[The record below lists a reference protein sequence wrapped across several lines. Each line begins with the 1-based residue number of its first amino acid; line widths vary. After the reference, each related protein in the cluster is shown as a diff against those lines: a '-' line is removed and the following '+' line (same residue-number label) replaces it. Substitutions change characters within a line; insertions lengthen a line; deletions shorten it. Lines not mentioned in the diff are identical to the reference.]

1 MEIANISSADIV
13 AAYHVAAPR
22 AMLSA
27 DSSRDDHLA
36 ASHVVL
42 GCAFRPVF
50 RFIPVLIFR
59 NSGCS
64 AEVPDSGG
72 THIGIKSFQGKTGQ
86 D

>member
-1 MEIANISSADIV
+1 M
-13 AAYHVAAPR
+13 
-22 AMLSA
+22 
-27 DSSRDDHLA
+27 
-36 ASHVVL
+36 L

-59 NSGCS
+59 NSGFS
-64 AEVPDSGG
+64 AEFPDSGG